1 MEEIKTKKGHLIL
14 GVVLEEI
21 PLFGSSLCLCDGCN
35 NGIKD
40 KAYYVGVLNYVMC
53 PDCYKEWEQRA
64 KYYEEDREFEQ
75 RKIDAVKKCILKGGT
90 R

>member
-1 MEEIKTKKGHLIL
+1 M
-14 GVVLEEI
+14 
-21 PLFGSSLCLCDGCN
+21 
-35 NGIKD
+35 
-40 KAYYVGVLNYVMC
+40 GVLNYVMC